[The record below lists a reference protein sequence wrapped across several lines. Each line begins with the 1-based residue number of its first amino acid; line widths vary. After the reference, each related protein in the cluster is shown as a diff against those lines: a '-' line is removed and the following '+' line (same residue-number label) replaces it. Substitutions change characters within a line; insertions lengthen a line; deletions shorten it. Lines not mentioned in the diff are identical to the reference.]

1 MGRTGGGGRGSKR
14 SRVARACTWRGEGWF
29 VALICAAL
37 LAAPAAAISGEPE
50 KFSQGISRGHTS
62 LRQPRAPARGADD
75 GFALIS
81 IILDDL
87 GEQYAAGLRAVD
99 LPGAVAC
106 AFLPYTRFSAAQAE
120 RAHARGKE
128 VLLHLPLQPGK
139 AQPYP
144 VGLTLASGRSEM
156 AAYLESAL
164 ASVPHARGV
173 NNHQGSL
180 LTEMPQ
186 HMDWLMSEI
195 KLYPRLYF
203 VDSRTSSVSV
213 AYRVALA
220 RAVPAAERQFF
231 LDTERGEAAVRAAFH
246 QLVRY
251 ARRNERALAIGHP
264 YPETFRVL
272 EQELPRLA
280 QYRVKLVAPSEL
292 IAAQSGQPIRND
304 RYYKQLKLSPTMNLA
319 ATNRNLIAG
328 SAAAH

>member
-1 MGRTGGGGRGSKR
+1 MGRTGG
-14 SRVARACTWRGEGWF
+14 EGWF
-29 VALICAAL
+29 VFLICAAL
-37 LAAPAAAISGEPE
+37 LAAPATAAPRAPD
-50 KFSQGISRGHTS
+50 KFTQGVARGHAL
-62 LRQPRAPARGADD
+62 LRQPRAPARRADD

-120 RAHARGKE
+120 LAHGRGKE
-128 VLLHLPLQPGK
+128 VLLHLPLQPGN
-139 AQPYP
+139 AQPHP

-164 ASVPHARGV
+164 ASVPHARGL

-203 VDSRTSSVSV
+203 VDSRTSPVSV

-231 LDTERGEAAVRAAFH
+231 LDTERGDAAVRAAFL
-246 QLVRY
+246 QLVQY
-251 ARRNERALAIGHP
+251 ARRHERALAIGHP

-280 QYRVKLVAPSEL
+280 QYRVKLVPPSEL
-292 IAAQSGQPIRND
+292 IASQSGQPARHE
-304 RYYKQLKLSPTMNLA
+304 RYYKQLKLSPTMSAAAA
-319 ATNRNLIAG
+319 ATRRGLVAG